1 MPNKIVIQ
9 LEAASLAEAAMNMI
23 DGTDT
28 ALLMRILSDRL
39 DAQGRVLMIHDKDV
53 EPSPKSP
60 PPANDKAVTDKVV
73 TNKKAAEK
81 KAVARAEAVAA
92 AKEAATA
99 EDDFADDAVEE
110 GADAQEVVEGTA
122 NKLTIV
128 DVRAALDKFR
138 TDHGLVTARTI
149 MQEVGG
155 SSKLVEI
162 DASKYATLLAA
173 LAKHTQPV
181 A

>member
-1 MPNKIVIQ
+1 MANKIVIQ

-53 EPSPKSP
+53 GEKAP
-60 PPANDKAVTDKVV
+60 PPSTEKKPS
-73 TNKKAAEK
+73 KKAPAPTVKAAPAKPEPAAEP
-81 KAVARAEAVAA
+81 A
-92 AKEAATA
+92 
-99 EDDFADDAVEE
+99 DDFGDDDAAVKGVDAPAEE
-110 GADAQEVVEGTA
+110 SG
-122 NKLTIV
+122 NKLTIA
-128 DVRAALDKFR
+128 DVRAALDIFR
-138 TDHGLVTARTI
+138 TDHGLVTARMI

-162 DASKYATLLAA
+162 DASKYAPLLAA
-173 LAKHTQPV
+173 LAKHARPV

>member
-1 MPNKIVIQ
+1 MANKIVIQ
-9 LEAASLAEAAMNMI
+9 LEAASLAEAAMNII
-23 DGTDT
+23 DGADT
-28 ALLMRILSDRL
+28 ALLMSILSRRL
-39 DAQGRVLMIHDKDV
+39 DAQGRVLMIHDKDAG
-53 EPSPKSP
+53 EKAP
-60 PPANDKAVTDKVV
+60 PPPTEKKPS
-73 TNKKAAEK
+73 KKAAGPAV
-81 KAVARAEAVAA
+81 KATPAKPEPAAEPA
-92 AKEAATA
+92 A

-173 LAKHTQPV
+173 LAKHAQP
-181 A
+181 AA

>member
-28 ALLMRILSDRL
+28 SLLMRILSDRL

-53 EPSPKSP
+53 GEKAP
-60 PPANDKAVTDKVV
+60 PPSTEKKPS
-73 TNKKAAEK
+73 KKAPAPTVKAAPAKPEPAAEP
-81 KAVARAEAVAA
+81 A
-92 AKEAATA
+92 A

-122 NKLTIV
+122 NKLTIT

-173 LAKHTQPV
+173 LAKHAQP
-181 A
+181 AA

>member
-1 MPNKIVIQ
+1 MANKIVIQ

-28 ALLMRILSDRL
+28 SLLMRILSDRL

-53 EPSPKSP
+53 GEKAP
-60 PPANDKAVTDKVV
+60 PPSTEKKPSKRPIAVIKATQFK
-73 TNKKAAEK
+73 TAEK
-81 KAVARAEAVAA
+81 PTPVPAEQQ
-92 AKEAATA
+92 
-99 EDDFADDAVEE
+99 DDFDDDDAQAVVE
-110 GADAQEVVEGTA
+110 GADAPTEDAT
-122 NKLTIV
+122 KLTIT
-128 DVRAALDKFR
+128 DVRASLDAFR
-138 TDHGLVTARTI
+138 TAHGLVTARTI

-173 LAKHTQPV
+173 LAKHAQPT

>member
-28 ALLMRILSDRL
+28 SLLMRILSDRL

-53 EPSPKSP
+53 GEKAP
-60 PPANDKAVTDKVV
+60 PPPTEKKPS
-73 TNKKAAEK
+73 KKAAVPTVKVTPAKPEP
-81 KAVARAEAVAA
+81 AAEPA
-92 AKEAATA
+92 A

-122 NKLTIV
+122 NKLTIT
-128 DVRAALDKFR
+128 DVRAALDIFR
-138 TDHGLVTARTI
+138 TNHGLVTARTI

-162 DASKYATLLAA
+162 DASKYAPLLAA
-173 LAKHTQPV
+173 LAKHARPV

>member
-1 MPNKIVIQ
+1 MTTKLSLH
-9 LEAASLAEAAMNMI
+9 LEAPSLAEAAAAI
-23 DGTDT
+23 LDGMDT
-28 ALLMRILSDRL
+28 ARLVHILGERL
-39 DAQGRVLMIHDKDV
+39 NAQGRTLMIVDKDV

-173 LAKHTQPV
+173 LAKHAQP
-181 A
+181 AA